1 MILATSGGMH
11 MKGQISKLGIARV
24 LKQIRVSNHLTQ
36 QELAD
41 MLFCDIRQIRRY
53 ETEGTDKLT
62 VVNMYA
68 EKFSIN
74 SLSIL
79 GMAQDAF

>member
-1 MILATSGGMH
+1 MH
-11 MKGQISKLGIARV
+11 MKGQITKEGLARAF
-24 LKQIRVSNHLTQ
+24 KKIRVDNHLTQ

-41 MLFCDIRQIRRY
+41 MIYCDIRQIRRY
-53 ETEGTDKLT
+53 ETEGTDKLA

-68 EKFSIN
+68 EMFDLS

-79 GMAQDAF
+79 SMAQDAF

>member
-1 MILATSGGMH
+1 
-11 MKGQISKLGIARV
+11 MKGQITRKGLARA
-24 LKQIRVSNHLTQ
+24 LKKIRVDNHLTQ

-41 MLFCDIRQIRRY
+41 MIYCDIRQIRRY
-53 ETEGTDKLT
+53 ETEGTDKLA

-68 EKFSIN
+68 EMFDLS

-79 GMAQDAF
+79 SMAQDAFWIF

>member
-1 MILATSGGMH
+1 
-11 MKGQISKLGIARV
+11 MKGQITRKGLARA
-24 LKQIRVSNHLTQ
+24 LKKIRVDNHLTQ

-41 MLFCDIRQIRRY
+41 MIYCDIRQIRRY
-53 ETEGTDKLT
+53 ETEGTDKLA

-68 EKFSIN
+68 EMFDLS

-79 GMAQDAF
+79 SMAQDAF

>member
-1 MILATSGGMH
+1 
-11 MKGQISKLGIARV
+11 MKGQITKEGLARA
-24 LKQIRVSNHLTQ
+24 LKKIRVDNHLTQ

-41 MLFCDIRQIRRY
+41 MIYCDIRQIRRY
-53 ETEGTDKLT
+53 ETEGTDKLA

-68 EKFSIN
+68 EMFDLS

-79 GMAQDAF
+79 SMAQDAF

>member
-1 MILATSGGMH
+1 
-11 MKGQISKLGIARV
+11 MKGQITREGLARA
-24 LKQIRVSNHLTQ
+24 LKKIRVDNHLTQ

-41 MLFCDIRQIRRY
+41 MIYCDIRQIRRY
-53 ETEGTDKLT
+53 ETEGTDKLA

-68 EKFSIN
+68 EMFDLS

-79 GMAQDAF
+79 SMAQDAF

>member
-1 MILATSGGMH
+1 MVTIGGMH
-11 MKGQISKLGIARV
+11 MKGQITKEGLART
-24 LKQIRVSNHLTQ
+24 LKKIRVDNHLTQ

-41 MLFCDIRQIRRY
+41 MIYCDIRQIRRY
-53 ETEGTDKLT
+53 ETEGTDKLA

-68 EKFSIN
+68 EMFDLS

-79 GMAQDAF
+79 SMAQDAF

>member
-1 MILATSGGMH
+1 
-11 MKGQISKLGIARV
+11 MKGQITREGLARA
-24 LKQIRVSNHLTQ
+24 LKKIRVDNNLTQ

-41 MLFCDIRQIRRY
+41 MIYCDIRQIRRY
-53 ETEGTDKLT
+53 ETEGTDKLA

-68 EKFSIN
+68 EMFDLS

-79 GMAQDAF
+79 SMAQDAF

>member
-1 MILATSGGMH
+1 
-11 MKGQISKLGIARV
+11 MKGQITKEGLARAF
-24 LKQIRVSNHLTQ
+24 KKIRVDNHLTQ

-41 MLFCDIRQIRRY
+41 MIYCDIRQIRRY
-53 ETEGTDKLT
+53 ETEGTDKLA

-68 EKFSIN
+68 EMFDLS

-79 GMAQDAF
+79 SMAQDAF